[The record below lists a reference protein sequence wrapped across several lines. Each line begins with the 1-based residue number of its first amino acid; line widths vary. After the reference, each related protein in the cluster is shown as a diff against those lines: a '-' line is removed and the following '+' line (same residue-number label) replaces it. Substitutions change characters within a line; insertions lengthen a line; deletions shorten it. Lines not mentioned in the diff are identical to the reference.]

1 MNKIFNCSFFILA
14 SFLYFQAH
22 AQKTVTKADKDKLA
36 FDSVKVMCPD
46 IPREKRP
53 RLTVA
58 RFSVT
63 APNAPQDQFGDNLAT
78 MLSNALQG
86 VNCYRILERLK
97 DSSDMLDEQKFQSSG
112 NVGKGA
118 VKKNKMLGANV
129 IVTGEVIT
137 YEESSKNLGVA
148 LVHTTKSTAKIEI
161 NIKLVDP
168 ETRDVIDQHTF
179 SAEKKINGGMNVGTY
194 IPYIGGINAM
204 SSAMKNPAVQG
215 AVQDA
220 INAAVYYISNE
231 RDKIPMPESNLA
243 EGATESNIIVQNI
256 QYEKVSQLA
265 SAIEKIPGV
274 SSVNSD
280 QFDGSTA
287 TLVVDHKLK
296 MKDLIAKIMQSNTG
310 VRLGVQTVTTDGATL
325 AVK

>member
-1 MNKIFNCSFFILA
+1 M
-14 SFLYFQAH
+14 
-22 AQKTVTKADKDKLA
+22 
-36 FDSVKVMCPD
+36 
-46 IPREKRP
+46 
-53 RLTVA
+53 LT
-58 RFSVT
+58 
-63 APNAPQDQFGDNLAT
+63 
-78 MLSNALQG
+78 
-86 VNCYRILERLK
+86 
-97 DSSDMLDEQKFQSSG
+97 
-112 NVGKGA
+112 
-118 VKKNKMLGANV
+118 
-129 IVTGEVIT
+129 
-137 YEESSKNLGVA
+137 
-148 LVHTTKSTAKIEI
+148 LVHTSKSSAKIEI

-179 SAEKKINGGMNVGTY
+179 SAEKKTGGGMNVGTY
-194 IPYIGGINAM
+194 IPYVGGINAI
-204 SSAMKNPAVQG
+204 SSAMSNPAVQG

-243 EGATESNIIVQNI
+243 EGATESNIIIQNI

-280 QFDGSTA
+280 QFDGNTA

-296 MKDLIAKIMQSNTG
+296 MKDLIAKIIQLNTG
-310 VRLGVQTVTTDGATL
+310 VKLGVQTVTTDGATL